1 MPKENMGP
9 PKTKYI
15 TAKEVVDRDG
25 AYARLAVAIVE
36 QAAKDANGWGYFN
49 RTKEDWLTEKNHEFN
64 KNWQINSVRHFF
76 CDDDSIFALC
86 MPNTD
91 GPTMYKMIMHNY
103 EVYGNYMP
111 PGQTAFGGAVVL

>member
-1 MPKENMGP
+1 MPKKKTEP
-9 PKTKYI
+9 SKTKYI
-15 TAKEVVDRDG
+15 TAKEVLDRDG

-36 QAAKDANGWGYFN
+36 QAAKDACGWGCFN
-49 RTKEDWLTEKNHEFN
+49 RNKKDQLAEKNYEFN
-64 KNWQINSVRHFF
+64 KAWQINSVKRFF

-91 GPTMYKMIMHNY
+91 GPTLYKMIMHNY

-111 PGQTAFGGAVVL
+111 PGLTYGMSAVVL